1 MSGLYIKKDDQVFVL
16 SGRDR
21 GKTGRV
27 LRVFPATG
35 RLIVENVNF
44 VKRHTR
50 ANPQKN
56 IKGGLVEKGAT
67 IHISNI
73 QVMCRSCGKRT
84 RVGFQRLQDGRKV
97 RICKK
102 CKTSIDK

>member
-1 MSGLYIKKDDQVFVL
+1 MAGLYVKKEDQVFVL
-16 SGRDR
+16 SGKDR

-27 LRVFPATG
+27 LRVFPSTG

-56 IKGGLVEKGAT
+56 IKGGVVEKESS
-67 IHISNI
+67 IHVSNV
-73 QVMCRSCGKRT
+73 QVVCRSCGKRT

-97 RICKK
+97 RICRK
-102 CKTSIDK
+102 CESNIDK

>member
-1 MSGLYIKKDDQVFVL
+1 MSGLYVKKEDQVFVL
-16 SGRDR
+16 SGKDR

-27 LRVFPATG
+27 LRVFPSTG

-56 IKGGLVEKGAT
+56 IKGGVVEKESS
-67 IHISNI
+67 IHVSNV
-73 QVMCRSCGKRT
+73 QVVCRSCGKHT

-97 RICKK
+97 RICRK
-102 CKTSIDK
+102 CESNIDK

>member
-1 MSGLYIKKDDQVFVL
+1 MSGLYVKKEDQVFVL
-16 SGRDR
+16 SGKDR

-27 LRVFPATG
+27 LRVFPSTG

-56 IKGGLVEKGAT
+56 IKGGVVEKESS
-67 IHISNI
+67 IHVSNV
-73 QVMCRSCGKRT
+73 QVVCRSCGKRT

-97 RICKK
+97 RICRK
-102 CKTSIDK
+102 CESNIDK